1 MEMDIIQIAICI
13 SLFLLTVVSS
23 LCTVLF
29 RRITHTIHADNQNTL
44 PKISIVI
51 PAHDSA
57 VDLQKNLPYF
67 LSQVYEPG
75 FEVIVVDESST
86 DNTNDVLTL
95 LKTKYSNLY
104 TTFIPTSSKYLSRR
118 KLALTI
124 GVKAAHNEWVIF
136 SNADCRPNS
145 DNWLHSLSLFCND
158 NYDIIMGYTQFDAD
172 TKSFYRFERMHSS
185 WQMFN
190 KALKGTAYRHC
201 GANLAI
207 RKSDFIKHNGFLK
220 NLKYLR
226 GEYDFIVN
234 EYATRGRTAIVT
246 SKDAFMIQDNPF
258 AKTWMNTHLSY
269 IETRKHLKRSFA
281 YRFMFNMDMLMLH
294 LNYIVQ
300 ISALAYSIYS
310 NNIALMT
317 TSACCILTAITLR
330 VSIAKKACKYLS
342 ENISAFKIPFMETGL
357 LWNNIRLLIKYMTA
371 DKYDFIR
378 K

>member
-1 MEMDIIQIAICI
+1 MEMDFIQIAICV
-13 SLFLLTVVSS
+13 SLLLLTVASS
-23 LCTVLF
+23 LCSVFF
-29 RRITHTIHADNQNTL
+29 RRITHTIPSDNQNTL

-51 PAHDSA
+51 AAHDSA
-57 VDLQKNLPYF
+57 VYLQKNLPYF
-67 LSQVYEPG
+67 LSQVYYPG

-95 LKTKYSNLY
+95 LKTKYANLY

-124 GVKAAHNEWVIF
+124 GVKAAHNEWIIF
-136 SNADCRPNS
+136 SDADCRPNS
-145 DNWLHSLSLFCND
+145 DNWLYSFSQFCND
-158 NYDIIMGYTQFDAD
+158 NYNIIMGYTQFDAD
-172 TKSFYRFERMHSS
+172 TKSFYRFERMQAS

-234 EYATRGRTAIVT
+234 EYADRGCTAIVT

-258 AKTWMNTHLSY
+258 AKTWLNTHLSY

-281 YRFMFNMDMLMLH
+281 YRFTFNMDMIMLY

-300 ISALAYSIYS
+300 ISTLAYSIYA
-310 NNIALMT
+310 NNIALMAT
-317 TSACCILTAITLR
+317 AAFCILTAIMLR
-330 VSIAKKACKYLS
+330 VSIAKKACTFLN
-342 ENISAFKIPFMETGL
+342 ENISAFKIPFMEIGI